1 MGGHKQDKGA
11 ASAVAK
17 ETGHSGDVGDRRSEA
32 SPLDFSQLYDEHFD
46 YVWRTAR
53 RLGVIE
59 ASVDDVVQDVFVVVH
74 RRLSTFEGR
83 SKLKTWLYGIVRRV
97 VSDYHR
103 SRSRRSPHARI
114 DQPLPDFG
122 ATGPQEAAERSQAN
136 KVLHHILDGLD
147 QDKREVFVLAEMEQ
161 MTAPEIAA
169 AVGVNLNTVY
179 SRLRAARAAFN
190 QAVDRIRAQ
199 NRRGEL

>member
-11 ASAVAK
+11 ASAAAN
-17 ETGHSGDVGDRRSEA
+17 EAGHSVEAGDRKSEA
-32 SPLDFSQLYDEHFD
+32 GLLDFSHLYDEHFD

-122 ATGPQEAAERSQAN
+122 ATGPQEAAERAQAN
-136 KVLHHILDGLD
+136 QVLHHILDGLD
-147 QDKREVFVLAEMEQ
+147 QEKREVFVLAEMEQ

-190 QAVDRIRAQ
+190 QAVERIRAQ
-199 NRRGEL
+199 NRRREA

>member
-1 MGGHKQDKGA
+1 MSGHKQDKGA
-11 ASAVAK
+11 VLAPTD
-17 ETGHSGDVGDRRSEA
+17 ETNQRAGQGDRLSEA
-32 SPLDFSQLYDEHFD
+32 EPLNFSQLYDEYFD

-83 SKLKTWLYGIVRRV
+83 SKFKTWVYGIVRRV

-122 ATGPQEAAERSQAN
+122 ATGPQEAAERAQAN

-147 QDKREVFVLAEMEQ
+147 QEKREVFVLAEMEQ

-169 AVGVNLNTVY
+169 AVGINLNTVY
-179 SRLRAARAAFN
+179 SRLRAARSAFN
-190 QAVDRIRAQ
+190 QAVERIRAE
-199 NRRGEL
+199 NRRRGE